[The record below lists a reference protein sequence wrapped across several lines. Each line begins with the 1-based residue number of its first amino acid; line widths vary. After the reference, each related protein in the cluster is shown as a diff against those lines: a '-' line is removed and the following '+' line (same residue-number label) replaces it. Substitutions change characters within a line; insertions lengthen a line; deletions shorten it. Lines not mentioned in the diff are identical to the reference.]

1 MDIKTREDL
10 QLYGSTLLQQ
20 DNYLLEWCTGVGKTR
35 VPLFILKPEDKVL
48 IVHGDRTYYLKSWQE
63 EIRIINSNINAEF
76 TTLQSLTKYVGQ
88 EFDYLIFD
96 EADLITPNYL
106 EIFQAIKF
114 NRYIF
119 LSAKVKKDKKDL
131 LKKICRFKVHIVKLE
146 EAIEKEWLPKP
157 EIRVIYLTLD
167 NVHRVH
173 QYILRPKQA
182 QTVTINYPDRWNWI
196 KVSHARVVVKC
207 TAQEYYNYLTEQ
219 IDYFKGI
226 GKFDIANMRG
236 SARKRFLA
244 ELKSDVVRKLVLRHS
259 GDRIVTFAGSIAQ
272 CEELAGDKA
281 KIHSKQKAAINRQM
295 LESYNNYEVNE
306 LYNVGSL
313 VRAVSLTSLD
323 IGIVLTL
330 TGDTVE
336 GYQKLGRL
344 MRSKI
349 PIIYFPTFK
358 NTTEKSK
365 FDKLMGEIKQDYKI
379 VEI

>member
-63 EIRIINSNINAEF
+63 EIKIINPSINAEF

-131 LKKICRFKVHIVKLE
+131 LKRLCTYKTHVVKLQ

-167 NVHRVH
+167 NTRRIHSFIR
-173 QYILRPKQA
+173 RPKAPRQ
-182 QTVTINYPDRWNWI
+182 VTCEYPNRWGLWSD
-196 KVSHARVVVKC
+196 KSVCLTVKC

-244 ELKSDVVRKLVLRHS
+244 ELKSDVVRRIVLRHS

-349 PIIYFPTFK
+349 PVIYFLTFK
-358 NTTEKSK
+358 NTMEKSK
-365 FDKLMGEIKQDYKI
+365 FDKLMSEIKQDYKI